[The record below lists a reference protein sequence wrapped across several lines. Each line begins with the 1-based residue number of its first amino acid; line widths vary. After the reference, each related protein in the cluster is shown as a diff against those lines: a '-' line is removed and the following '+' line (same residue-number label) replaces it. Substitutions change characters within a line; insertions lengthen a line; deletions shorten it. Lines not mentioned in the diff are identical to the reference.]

1 MSQIVISVQVVRN
14 ILAVINLRFNIQKL
28 TDEIDFVWMDVVMKK
43 KVSLVIRLMLKQLE
57 QKSSSPHWISK
68 DADLMSFVVKYLI
81 CIYHQEKEE
90 FQEVFQNTIEKYSR
104 DAQNSII
111 TEAEYLRKAKAI
123 QDANSWFDTFE
134 DMDDKLSLGVWVKA
148 EYEGKELIC
157 LKISI

>member
-1 MSQIVISVQVVRN
+1 
-14 ILAVINLRFNIQKL
+14 
-28 TDEIDFVWMDVVMKK
+28 
-43 KVSLVIRLMLKQLE
+43 
-57 QKSSSPHWISK
+57 
-68 DADLMSFVVKYLI
+68 MSFVVKYLI